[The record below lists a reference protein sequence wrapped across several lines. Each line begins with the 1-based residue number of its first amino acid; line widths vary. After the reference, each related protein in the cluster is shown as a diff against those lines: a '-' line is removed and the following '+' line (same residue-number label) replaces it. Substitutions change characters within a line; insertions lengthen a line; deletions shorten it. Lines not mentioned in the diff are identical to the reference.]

1 MVNIVYS
8 SVLEAFPEL
17 NKYWESYQ
25 HVVMGVGNKSTSVV
39 GKLVDV
45 PIHLGQPPNAGKT
58 FRATFYVLECK
69 KYHWIIGLHALNS
82 IDAGIFTRKGELTY
96 QLGESTEREI

>member
-1 MVNIVYS
+1 
-8 SVLEAFPEL
+8 
-17 NKYWESYQ
+17 
-25 HVVMGVGNKSTSVV
+25 MGVGNKTTSVV

-45 PIHLGQPPNAGKT
+45 PIHLGRPPNAGHT

-69 KYHWIIGLHALNS
+69 RYHWILGLHALNS

-96 QLGESTEREI
+96 QLSDQSTRVTQSLTTRD